1 MKRRRNG
8 WNRNSLTNSGVSAG
22 PLDDGEFSAA
32 QQDRRERIID
42 AALAL
47 ASRGGYDAVQMR
59 AVAEGADVALGTVY
73 RYFPSKS
80 HLLIAGLAREFADLG
95 ERLKHFSP
103 RATPSERLLLVLR
116 RSTGAMQRDPLLIEA
131 MTRAFLFADASA
143 AVEVDAVGQLTDRMF
158 ATAVNGGE
166 PTPDQLALARVVS
179 DVWLS
184 SLVAW
189 VTGRLSAS
197 GVTERLELTV
207 RLLLEREDASAEH

>member
-1 MKRRRNG
+1 MTRRTTRLG
-8 WNRNSLTNSGVSAG
+8 TG
-22 PLDDGEFSAA
+22 PLESGEFSAA

-59 AVAEGADVALGTVY
+59 AVADGAEVALGTVY

-80 HLLIAGLAREFADLG
+80 HLLIAGLAREFASLG
-95 ERLKHFSP
+95 ERLQRYSS
-103 RATPSERLLLVLR
+103 RGTSAERLLLVLR

-143 AVEVDAVGQLTDRMF
+143 AAEVDAVGQLTDRMF

-166 PTPDQLALARVVS
+166 PTADQLALARVVS

-207 RLLLEREDASAEH
+207 RLLLNRDDASTDH